1 MREGI
6 VFRALDFP
14 AEVHPGDNLARLIGD
29 AVAAS
34 DDGLRDGDVLVVAQK
49 VVSKAE
55 GRFVDLAGVTPSP
68 RAAELAR
75 ETGKDPR
82 QVEVILR
89 ESDEVVR
96 AKPGVIVVAH
106 RLGLVMANAGI
117 DRSNIGPGEGDRVL
131 LLPEDPDR
139 SAAHIRDALAAR
151 FGTAPGVIVSDS
163 FGRAWRNGVVNV
175 AIGAAG
181 LPTLIDARGRIDRDG
196 RELAVTDIAFADAIA
211 AGAGIAMG
219 EGNESAPVAL
229 VRGARADAPHGTA
242 ASLIRPVAED
252 MFR

>member
-1 MREGI
+1 MRDGI
-6 VFRALDFP
+6 VIQALDFP
-14 AEVHPGDNLARLIGD
+14 TEVRPGDDLARLIGD
-29 AVAAS
+29 ALDAS
-34 DDGLRDGDVLVVAQK
+34 GEMLRDGDILVVAQK
-49 VVSKAE
+49 IVSKAE
-55 GRFVDLAGVTPSP
+55 GRFVDLAEVTPSP
-68 RAAELAR
+68 RASELAR
-75 ETGKDPR
+75 ETVKDPR

-96 AKPGVIVVAH
+96 SRPGVIVVAH

-117 DRSNIGPGEGDRVL
+117 DRSNIGPGEGERVL
-131 LLPEDPDR
+131 LLPEDPDA
-139 SAAHIRDALAAR
+139 SAAGLRDALANR

-181 LPTLIDARGRIDRDG
+181 MPTLVDARGRIDRDG
-196 RELAVTDIAFADAIA
+196 RVLAVTDIAFADAVA
-211 AGAGIAMG
+211 AGAGLAMG

-242 ASLIRPVAED
+242 ADLIRPAAED